1 MVGHGAALSQYI
13 LLITD
18 VPHLP
23 LLCFTALFPLSTLSI
38 GLTPRRRT
46 CLTCETPTSWW
57 VRMTSQRSVTSTSQP
72 CCTTSKSAS
81 LTRSSSTLIVVGRHS
96 THDTRLCALSALA
109 GTQTSNWTTFK
120 KQLNCRNE
128 LQVRVYIF
136 NIKTTV
142 LIRWEGHTV
151 FITQSLASVAVTFT
165 CVLWYACHLH
175 S

>member
-1 MVGHGAALSQYI
+1 MVRLSSQYI

-23 LLCFTALFPLSTLSI
+23 SALFPLSTLSI

-72 CCTTSKSAS
+72 CCTTSKSGS
-81 LTRSSSTLIVVGRHS
+81 STRSSSIPIVVGRHS
-96 THDTRLCALSALA
+96 THDTRLSALA
-109 GTQTSNWTTFK
+109 GTQTSNWTTSK
-120 KQLNCRNE
+120 KQLNCRSE

-142 LIRWEGHTV
+142 LIRWEGSHCIHNP
-151 FITQSLASVAVTFT
+151 ITRFSSSYIHMRIMICLSFT
-165 CVLWYACHLH
+165 
-175 S
+175 